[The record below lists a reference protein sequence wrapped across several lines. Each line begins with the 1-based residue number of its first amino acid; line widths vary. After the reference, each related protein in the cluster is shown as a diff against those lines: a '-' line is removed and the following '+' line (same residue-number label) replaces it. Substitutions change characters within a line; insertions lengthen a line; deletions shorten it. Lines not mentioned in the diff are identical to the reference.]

1 VKLTTP
7 AVLPELKERSRDFYN
22 KLRSNEGE
30 VVVTWCTVGP
40 LKRISQKWDYHPEG
54 GLSPRKGPSAST
66 DLKLVH
72 LEPSRKGQP
81 LDSRH
86 TVQKR
91 LQKGTISHTH
101 RTTPIFFCQLAAL
114 L

>member
-40 LKRISQKWDYHPEG
+40 LKRNLPEI
-54 GLSPRKGPSAST
+54 GLPPR
-66 DLKLVH
+66 
-72 LEPSRKGQP
+72 
-81 LDSRH
+81 
-86 TVQKR
+86 
-91 LQKGTISHTH
+91 KGTIS
-101 RTTPIFFCQLAAL
+101 QKGSSDLACH
-114 L
+114 